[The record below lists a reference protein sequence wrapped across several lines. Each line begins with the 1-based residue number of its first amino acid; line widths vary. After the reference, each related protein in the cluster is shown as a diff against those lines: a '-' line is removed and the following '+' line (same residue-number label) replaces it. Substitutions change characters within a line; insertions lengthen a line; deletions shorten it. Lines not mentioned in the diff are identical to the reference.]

1 MAASRPKE
9 VKGRFDLHE
18 IKKLFDMVE
27 RSPIAEFEYADG
39 DFKIRISK
47 NGGIHVAPAPVYANV
62 PAAAAPMPAPV
73 AEAAAAAVPA
83 VRTQLFEVKSPMVG
97 TFYRAPAPDA
107 DPYVRAGDTV
117 EPGKAICIVEA
128 MKLMNEIECEVRG
141 RIVEILVENAQ
152 PVEYGQVLFR
162 IDTSAA

>member
-39 DFKIRISK
+39 DLRIRISK
-47 NGGIHVAPAPVYANV
+47 NGSTSHVAPSQIYATGQAPV
-62 PAAAAPMPAPV
+62 PAGV
-73 AEAAAAAVPA
+73 AEAPLAPAAPA
-83 VRTQLFEVKSPMVG
+83 VRTQLYEVKSPMVG

-107 DPYVRAGDTV
+107 DPYVRSGDLV
-117 EPGKAICIVEA
+117 EPGKALCIVEA

-141 RIVEILVENAQ
+141 RLVEILVENAQ

-162 IDTSAA
+162 IDTTVA